1 MLHARGSLEEVKAAL
16 MAEVGRLEAS
26 IRTLRK
32 KLARLAPTEAGGLQ
46 PRARSRDGW
55 TQAKREEVS
64 RRMRAFWAAR
74 RREDDAPHGGEGASR

>member
-1 MLHARGSLEEVKAAL
+1 MFDQRSTFAEVKAAL
-16 MAEVGRLEAS
+16 SAEVGRCEAA
-26 IRTLRK
+26 IRALRA
-32 KLARLAPTEAGGLQ
+32 KLARLNPEAADELK

-74 RREDDAPHGGEGASR
+74 RSDDDARHGGEGAST